1 MRSADMARLAR
12 TPTTATQS
20 GVHVRGGEISRA
32 SATKPS
38 VWGPATLKRV
48 DTPHRRGGIVA
59 QGPLAVENATVLAVT
74 DDEELRTAIDRIA
87 SMHLFEVVFARDAS
101 HALASA
107 FLRPPDAVVVE
118 LGSAGLDVSRGLR
131 GLLGAA
137 VPMLFV
143 AGEGTLAERSIAAD
157 AGATLF
163 LARPIDPEGLAL
175 ALRQMITSREG
186 EALHALLAGGS
197 DDALDA
203 LSNGLAPRIRA
214 SKSVPLSGT
223 LDAMGVASPDVVVL
237 HAGDRASEALDVC
250 RSIRTSVEWQ
260 DVPVV
265 IVAAP
270 PSLRL
275 AALRAGADDFATED
289 IPAEEVAVRIAVRA
303 ERSRRAR
310 QRFDNDSL
318 TGLPHRRGFL
328 ERLSRSYA
336 ECVRHGRPMAIALC
350 DVDHFK
356 AVNDR
361 YGHPVGDLVL
371 AALGRLLSSSF
382 RAQDLRGR
390 WGGEEFVLAFPGEKA
405 NSVESA
411 VRGVLDQLAALPFL
425 VGDRPALHVTFS
437 AGLASSPQD
446 GSDIAELLRVADR
459 RLYEAK
465 RAGRARVVAEG

>member
-1 MRSADMARLAR
+1 MARSAHPL
-12 TPTTATQS
+12 TAATES
-20 GVHVRGGEISRA
+20 GVHVRVGSIARA
-32 SATKPS
+32 GAAKPS
-38 VWGPATLKRV
+38 VWGPATLKPV
-48 DTPHRRGGIVA
+48 DTPHRRAGLVA
-59 QGPLAVENATVLAVT
+59 PGPLAVENATILAVT
-74 DDEELRTAIDRIA
+74 EDEELKLAIDRIA
-87 SMHLFEVVFARDAS
+87 NMHLFEVVFARDAS
-101 HALASA
+101 HAVASA

-143 AGEGTLAERSIAAD
+143 ANEGTLAQRTIAAD
-157 AGATLF
+157 AGAALF

-175 ALRQMITSREG
+175 ALRQMIASREG
-186 EALHALLAGGS
+186 EGRGALLAGGS
-197 DDALDA
+197 EAEQEA
-203 LSNGLAPRIRA
+203 LSAALEPRLHTTKTD
-214 SKSVPLSGT
+214 SLTGT
-223 LDAMGVASPDVVVL
+223 LDAMAAQNPDVVVL
-237 HAGDRASEALDVC
+237 FAGERASDALDVC
-250 RSIRTSVEWQ
+250 RAIRISVEWQ
-260 DVPVV
+260 DVPIV
-265 IVAAP
+265 IVGAA
-270 PSLRL
+270 PSLRA
-275 AALRAGADDFATED
+275 AALRAGADDFATAD
-289 IPAEEVAVRIAVRA
+289 LPAEEVALRISARA
-303 ERSRRAR
+303 ERARRAR

-336 ECVRHGRPMAIALC
+336 ECVRHDRSLAIALC

-361 YGHPVGDLVL
+361 YGHAVGDLVL
-371 AALGRLLSSSF
+371 AALGRLLAGSF

-390 WGGEEFVLAFPGEKA
+390 WGGEEFVLAFPGERA
-405 NSVESA
+405 ASIESA

-425 VGDRPALHVTFS
+425 VGDRPPLHVTFS

-446 GSDIAELLRVADR
+446 GSDIGELLRVADR